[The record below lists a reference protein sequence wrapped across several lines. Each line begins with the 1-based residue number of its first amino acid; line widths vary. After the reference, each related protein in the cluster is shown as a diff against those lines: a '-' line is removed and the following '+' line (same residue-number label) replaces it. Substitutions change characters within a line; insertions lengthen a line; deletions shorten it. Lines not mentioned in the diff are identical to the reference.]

1 MQMESTTTMAIFA
14 IVAVMGLVGVVA
26 IGIMSVPED
35 VEAKGCITPHAPGGG
50 SIAYNASKGQCNN
63 P

>member
-1 MQMESTTTMAIFA
+1 MVLTTTTLAIFPVVTA
-14 IVAVMGLVGVVA
+14 MGLVGVVA

-35 VEAKGCITPHAPGGG
+35 VEAKGCAP
-50 SIAYNASKGQCNN
+50 YNIGFDASQGRCFH